1 MPLRAVR
8 FVAIVLTALVL
19 VATGAHLF
27 EFPAKMALGRD
38 EYFVVQES
46 HRGWAFFGFALVGAI
61 AANLILTVML
71 YGRGVHFA
79 LTCMAF
85 LLVTAV
91 LAIFFAGAFPANQ
104 ETQNWT
110 VIPSDWEELRRQWEY
125 SHAINALLILI
136 AFSAL
141 ALEAVLPESSAQ
153 RRPGAAAQ
161 SIAQVEQGEA
171 E

>member
-27 EFPAKMALGRD
+27 EFPAEMALGRD

-46 HRGWAFFGFALVGAI
+46 YRGWAFFGFALVGAI

-91 LAIFFAGAFPANQ
+91 LALFFAGAFPANQ
-104 ETQNWT
+104 ETQNWKIGRASCRER
-110 VIPSDWEELRRQWEY
+110 VCPY
-125 SHAINALLILI
+125 
-136 AFSAL
+136 
-141 ALEAVLPESSAQ
+141 V
-153 RRPGAAAQ
+153 
-161 SIAQVEQGEA
+161 
-171 E
+171 

>member
-46 HRGWAFFGFALVGAI
+46 YRGWAFFGFALVGAI

-71 YGRGVHFA
+71 YGRGVRSEEHTSE
-79 LTCMAF
+79 LQSLMRISY
-85 LLVTAV
+85 AV
-91 LAIFFAGAFPANQ
+91 FRLKKK
-104 ETQNWT
+104 
-110 VIPSDWEELRRQWEY
+110 RQQR
-125 SHAINALLILI
+125 HA
-136 AFSAL
+136 
-141 ALEAVLPESSAQ
+141 PC
-153 RRPGAAAQ
+153 
-161 SIAQVEQGEA
+161 
-171 E
+171 

>member
-46 HRGWAFFGFALVGAI
+46 YRGWAFFGFALVGAI
-61 AANLILTVML
+61 AATPILTVIL

-85 LLVTAV
+85 LLVSAV
-91 LAIFFAGAFPANQ
+91 LANFFSGSFPSTPQ
-104 ETQNWT
+104 TQHWH
-110 VIPSDWEELRRQWEY
+110 VIPSDW
-125 SHAINALLILI
+125 AGPA
-136 AFSAL
+136 
-141 ALEAVLPESSAQ
+141 
-153 RRPGAAAQ
+153 
-161 SIAQVEQGEA
+161 
-171 E
+171 